1 MRAPVDHAVA
11 PVEQAFVPQPH
22 EYFATGSDVF
32 GVERKA
38 LPAPVAGAA
47 DDLELLDDGA
57 AGLADVFPRARD
69 ECLATQVEARLAFSG
84 EPFLDDI
91 LRRDAGVIRPRQP
104 LGGAAA
110 HPLEP
115 DQHILDDVV
124 QRVPDM

>member
-1 MRAPVDHAVA
+1 MNHAVSTIDE
-11 PVEQAFVPQPH
+11 PFVPQAHEHFPH
-22 EYFATGSDVF
+22 GGDVF

-38 LPAPVAGAA
+38 LPAPVTGAA

-57 AGLADVFPRARD
+57 AGLADVLPRAFD
-69 ECLATQVEARLAFSG
+69 ERFPTQVEARLPFGG

-91 LRRDAGVIRPRQP
+91 LRRDAGVVRPRQP